1 MKTRVS
7 SKGQIVIPKSVRNHY
22 QWKAGTVLK
31 IEETA
36 SGVVLSPA
44 TNPSISQEEVFGCL
58 KKEVSKRVSLKEM
71 DQAISK
77 LARSS
82 SK

>member
-1 MKTRVS
+1 M
-7 SKGQIVIPKSVRNHY
+7 
-22 QWKAGTVLK
+22 LK